1 MKNQIP
7 MLFLKKKLKMR
18 HSLLLIIIYFFCFP
32 LFSQNIEDDFEGNGT
47 INEWVGDNCYVAS
60 SFVNPH
66 VQGINTSSRVLKYS
80 DTGGQYANVRFDL
93 NENLDFSNKNSFT
106 FKIYVP
112 STGITG
118 NQINKVSVKLQN
130 GTLSQPWTTQS
141 EIIKY
146 ISLNEWQEITFNF
159 ENDSY
164 INFNSSPTSPI
175 ERTDFN
181 RVLIQVNGED
191 NYDHVT
197 AYIDDFIFEELE
209 GENDPV
215 YDQLIWSDEF
225 DGSGAIDSDK
235 WFHQTQLPS
244 SGSWYNNEIQHYTDR
259 IDNTYVSNGSMHL
272 VAKKETYT
280 DQGHTKQYTSA
291 RLNSKIA
298 FTYGKVEVRAIL
310 PTGVGTWPAI
320 WMLGKNISEAGAYWQ
335 TQGYGT
341 VSWPACGEIDI
352 MEHWGTNQNFVQSA
366 MHTPSS
372 HGGTVNHGGQTIPTA
387 STAYHV
393 YSLEWY
399 PTKMV
404 FKVDGVHHYTYQPEV
419 RNASTWPFNADQY
432 ILLNTAIQ
440 PSIPGSFT
448 ESDMIIDYVRVY
460 EESSLS
466 TSNSTLNE
474 LIIYPNPTK
483 DKLILKT
490 PSHLIGSKVIM
501 YSTLGQSLLNFT
513 LNEVNT
519 SIDLSS
525 FKQGIYLLKFQTNNG
540 SFIKEI
546 IKN

>member
-112 STGITG
+112 STSITG

-164 INFNSSPTSPI
+164 INFNSSPTAPI

-525 FKQGIYLLKFQTNNG
+525 FKQGIYLLKFQNNNG

>member
-7 MLFLKKKLKMR
+7 VLFLKKKIKMR

-47 INEWVGDNCYVAS
+47 INEWVGDYCYVAS

-112 STGITG
+112 STSITG

-164 INFNSSPTSPI
+164 INFNSSPTAPI

-320 WMLGKNISEAGAYWQ
+320 WMLGKNISEGGAYWQ

-419 RNASTWPFNADQY
+419 RNASTWPFDADQY

-440 PSIPGSFT
+440 PSITASFT

-460 EESSLS
+460 QESSLS

-525 FKQGIYLLKFQTNNG
+525 FKQGIYLLKFQNNNG

>member
-47 INEWVGDNCYVAS
+47 INEWVGDYCYVAS
-60 SFVNPH
+60 SFANPY

-112 STGITG
+112 STSITG

-164 INFNSSPTSPI
+164 INFNSSPTAPI

-525 FKQGIYLLKFQTNNG
+525 FKQGIYLLKFQNNNG

>member
-7 MLFLKKKLKMR
+7 VLFLKKKIKMR

-32 LFSQNIEDDFEGNGT
+32 LFSQNIEDDFEGNVT
-47 INEWVGDNCYVAS
+47 INQLVGDYCYVAS
-60 SFVNPH
+60 SFANPY

-112 STGITG
+112 STSITG

-164 INFNSSPTSPI
+164 INFNSSPTAPI

-225 DGSGAIDSDK
+225 DGSGTIDSDK

-298 FTYGKVEVRAIL
+298 FTY
-310 PTGVGTWPAI
+310 
-320 WMLGKNISEAGAYWQ
+320 
-335 TQGYGT
+335 
-341 VSWPACGEIDI
+341 
-352 MEHWGTNQNFVQSA
+352 
-366 MHTPSS
+366 
-372 HGGTVNHGGQTIPTA
+372 
-387 STAYHV
+387 
-393 YSLEWY
+393 
-399 PTKMV
+399 
-404 FKVDGVHHYTYQPEV
+404 
-419 RNASTWPFNADQY
+419 
-432 ILLNTAIQ
+432 
-440 PSIPGSFT
+440 
-448 ESDMIIDYVRVY
+448 
-460 EESSLS
+460 
-466 TSNSTLNE
+466 
-474 LIIYPNPTK
+474 
-483 DKLILKT
+483 
-490 PSHLIGSKVIM
+490 
-501 YSTLGQSLLNFT
+501 
-513 LNEVNT
+513 
-519 SIDLSS
+519 
-525 FKQGIYLLKFQTNNG
+525 
-540 SFIKEI
+540 
-546 IKN
+546 